1 MEQIMNKLVRDKII
15 DIIINNGDI
24 PTYHILDE
32 KEYIEALKLKLNE
45 EYQEIL
51 KAKTKEEIL
60 EESSDLLE
68 VLCALIKAIG
78 YQEEDLS
85 KMRTLKREK
94 RGGFDKRIYLEKTSS
109 PN

>member
-24 PTYHILDE
+24 PTYHVLND
-32 KEYIEALKLKLNE
+32 KEYIEALKVKLNE

-51 KAKTKEEIL
+51 KAKTKEEVL
-60 EESSDLLE
+60 EESSDLFE
-68 VLCALIKAIG
+68 VLCALIKAVG
-78 YQEEDLS
+78 YQEEDLI

-94 RGGFDKRIYLEKTSS
+94 RGGFEKKFI
-109 PN
+109 